1 MRAEGRMMLI
11 YFGLGGA
18 ALIMSI
24 SLLITK
30 FVLKPKRARRDRGA
44 YVTFAMITFFA
55 AMFSFMLGFVST

>member
-1 MRAEGRMMLI
+1 MLI

-18 ALIMSI
+18 ALVMSI

-30 FVLKPKRARRDRGA
+30 FVIKPKRARRDRGA

-55 AMFSFMLGFVST
+55 AMFSFMLGIVSS